1 MKIFHCTKPAMLA
14 ILCLLMLRP
23 ITAVSEGVEVN
34 QPDSFEACILR
45 LQAEGREL
53 GINSAMLSL
62 LSNVQQIKRTIT
74 LDRNQPEF
82 VQTFSGYYLQR
93 VNTIRIRKG
102 RDMLQKHRAF
112 LGELLREYGV
122 PPQYLVSFWAL
133 ESNFGRNVGNMPTLD
148 TLATLACDQRRSD
161 YFSTELFAALRVM
174 EQHQIKPELMQGSWA
189 GAVGQTQ
196 FMPSV
201 FLQHGVDGD
210 DDGAVDLWRSE
221 KDALRSAANYL
232 SHIGWQRELRW
243 GREVRLPRD
252 FQYHLA
258 GINNPQ
264 TLSYWRDLG
273 ITKVDGKPVEGD
285 GIVASLII
293 PSGEEGPKFLVYDNF
308 HVIMKWNRSQFY
320 ALAVGI
326 LADRINGAG
335 TLYAEPPKS
344 EAMTKQQVLAVQQ
357 KLKDLGFDPG
367 DVDGVLG
374 PATAMAVRQYQYSI
388 SHVADGFV
396 DYGLMSQLGLR

>member
-1 MKIFHCTKPAMLA
+1 M
-14 ILCLLMLRP
+14 
-23 ITAVSEGVEVN
+23 N

-82 VQTFSGYYLQR
+82 VQTFSGYYFQR

-174 EQHQIKPELMQGSWA
+174 EQHQIKPELMHGSWA

-357 KLKDLGFDPG
+357 KLKELGFDPG